1 MANLFCVKDKVVII
15 TGGAGILGRGIA
27 GHLAEEGAKIVIL
40 DRAAEFWNRT
50 KKISWPNMVA
60 SMHC

>member
-27 GHLAEEGAKIVIL
+27 GHLAEEGAKIVFSTAQPKL
-40 DRAAEFWNRT
+40 VN
-50 KKISWPNMVA
+50 KL
-60 SMHC
+60 

>member
-27 GHLAEEGAKIVIL
+27 GHLAEEGAKI
-40 DRAAEFWNRT
+40 
-50 KKISWPNMVA
+50 SWPNMVV

>member
-40 DRAAEFWNRT
+40 DRCLLYTSDAADEL
-50 KKISWPNMVA
+50 
-60 SMHC
+60 